1 MAQPGFDQDRPQP
14 GDAAAKI
21 SGQRARQGQNI
32 KGMIWVLVIGVLLVA
47 VAFGVMLALQ
57 NEPAVAVND
66 SRGEAATATQGL
78 SPGDGQNPQ
87 GQETAPS
94 PQ

>member
-1 MAQPGFDQDRPQP
+1 MAQPGVDQDRSQP

-47 VAFGVMLALQ
+47 AAFGVMLALQ
-57 NEPAVAVND
+57 SEPAAVVND
-66 SRGEAATATQGL
+66 SRNEATAATQGL